1 MSRFWRRITPAVV
14 AAGLVATAGAIPAE
28 AASASTYG
36 VTISATSPN
45 YPGASHGKVDG
56 YALAVYKETYRNYDV
71 ATVSGA
77 VTGALTG
84 DVATLLAEPFGT
96 TSFTATATVTLNP
109 TGTGATPYSFAVKPS
124 VATQYEV
131 QVTTGTTVDATSGV
145 HTVYVTEWTGGSKF
159 VTKCSHGR
167 CKSTWKYYEE
177 LPASA
182 RGTEMAKRQYLY
194 FTLDTKLPKFPRYI
208 ALARSADISKA
219 RKLAA
224 DEFYITLRYSYS
236 TRLRNPNRDV
246 LYLICSKDSE
256 SKDGLGL
263 PGHHG
268 CGLRRISTRAPY
280 WG

>member
-14 AAGLVATAGAIPAE
+14 TAGLVATAGAIPAE

-71 ATVSGA
+71 ATVSGG
-77 VTGALTG
+77 VTGAQID

-96 TSFTATATVTLNP
+96 TSFTATASVTLNP

-124 VATQYEV
+124 VATRYEV
-131 QVTTGTTVDATSGV
+131 QVTTGTTVDATSSV
-145 HTVYVTEWTGGSKF
+145 QTVYVTEWTGGGKF

-167 CKSTWKYYEE
+167 CTSTWKYYEE
-177 LPASA
+177 LPPSA

-208 ALARSADISKA
+208 GLARSAAISKA

-236 TRLRNPNRDV
+236 THLRNPNRDV

-268 CGLRRISTRAPY
+268 CGLRRIRTVAPY